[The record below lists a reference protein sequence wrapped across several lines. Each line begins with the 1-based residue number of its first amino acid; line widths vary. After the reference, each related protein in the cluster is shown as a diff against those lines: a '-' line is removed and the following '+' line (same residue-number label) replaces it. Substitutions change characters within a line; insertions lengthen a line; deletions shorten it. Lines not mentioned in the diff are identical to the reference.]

1 MMMDSFGTIF
11 QVGLPLF
18 LLLLAWFTGRYAER
32 RHYRSL
38 KNREQEM
45 ADMLVTDLKTFPGDV
60 DASRGGELVQGQAVI
75 ATDYLKSFLAGLRN
89 IFGGEVKSYETLLQ
103 RARREAI
110 LRMMAQARGRGYNA
124 VCNIRLTMSDIGGM
138 AGAKGAAMVEVLAW
152 GTAYK
157 MADR

>member
-1 MMMDSFGTIF
+1 MELIEPLLQAGI
-11 QVGLPLF
+11 PLF

-38 KNREQEM
+38 SRREREM
-45 ADMLVTDLKTFPGDV
+45 ADMLVTDLKTFPGEV
-60 DASRGGELVQGQAVI
+60 VPSRGGELVQGQAVI
-75 ATDYLKSFLAGLRN
+75 ATDYLKSFLAKLRN
-89 IFGGEVKSYETLLQ
+89 IFGGEVKSYESLLQ

-138 AGAKGAAMVEVLAW
+138 ASAKGAAMVEVLAW
-152 GTAYK
+152 GTAYSI
-157 MADR
+157 APR

>member
-1 MMMDSFGTIF
+1 MEFIGSLLQLGI
-11 QVGLPLF
+11 PIF

-38 KNREQEM
+38 KRREQEM
-45 ADMLVTDLKTFPGDV
+45 SGMMVTDVKSFPGGADPN
-60 DASRGGELVQGQAVI
+60 RGGELVQGQAVI
-75 ATDYLKSFLAGLRN
+75 ATDYLKSFLASLRN
-89 IFGGEVKSYETLLQ
+89 IFGGEVKSYESLLQ

-110 LRMMAQARGRGYNA
+110 LRMMAQARSRGYNA

-152 GTAYK
+152 GTAYSI
-157 MADR
+157 APR

>member
-1 MMMDSFGTIF
+1 MEFIEPLL
-11 QVGLPLF
+11 QVGIPIF

-38 KNREQEM
+38 KQREQDM
-45 ADMLVTDLKTFPGDV
+45 SGMLVTDIKTFPGGADP
-60 DASRGGELVQGQAVI
+60 SRGGELVQGQAVI
-75 ATDYLKSFLAGLRN
+75 ATDYLKTFLASLRN
-89 IFGGEVKSYETLLQ
+89 IFGGEVKSYESLLQ

-110 LRMMAQARGRGYNA
+110 LRMMAQARGLGHNA

-152 GTAYK
+152 GTAYSI
-157 MADR
+157 APR

>member
-1 MMMDSFGTIF
+1 MEYIEPLLQLGI
-11 QVGLPLF
+11 PLF

-38 KNREQEM
+38 KNREREM
-45 ADMLVTDLKTFPGDV
+45 ADMLVTDLKTFPGGADP
-60 DASRGGELVQGQAVI
+60 SRGGELVQGQAVI
-75 ATDYLKSFLAGLRN
+75 ATDYLKTFLASLRN
-89 IFGGEVKSYETLLQ
+89 IFGGEVKSYESLLQ

>member
-1 MMMDSFGTIF
+1 MEFIE
-11 QVGLPLF
+11 PLLQLGIPIF

-38 KNREQEM
+38 KRREQEM
-45 ADMLVTDLKTFPGDV
+45 FGMLVTDVKSFPGGADPN
-60 DASRGGELVQGQAVI
+60 RGGELVQGQAVI
-75 ATDYLKSFLAGLRN
+75 ATDYLKTFLASLRN
-89 IFGGEVKSYETLLQ
+89 ILGGEVKSYESLLQ

-110 LRMMAQARGRGYNA
+110 LRMMAQARSRGYNA

-152 GTAYK
+152 GTAYSI
-157 MADR
+157 APR